1 MKQTLIILLAL
12 VTALITPPAFAVNR
26 VLSLD
31 GDGDYVEVK
40 DSKSLNAINSQV
52 TMEAWI
58 KPTAFPNQ
66 WMPIIYKGDKD
77 IPQASGRSY
86 TLWLNRNGS
95 LGIGSKPS
103 GTGEVWLESTSGSI
117 ALNTW
122 YHVAGVIDANDGIM
136 KMFINGTEVTRRG
149 FGRTIRSSSLPLRI
163 GWTHEE
169 EPEHSPFAGQI
180 DEVRIWNVARTG
192 KQIVDNMFQPLIGNE
207 LGLVA
212 YWRFEGEEE
221 TMIDATESG
230 NDGQLV
236 GDATRV
242 VSELPTRAELYQS
255 YLSSLKLELSV
266 RRLKPNE
273 LSDVLS
279 ITVHRVPKSSIWTAP
294 QITVQVEIKD
304 EAEKLLKT
312 LKCRTEET
320 VEWAVPK
327 QAQGEVTLLAKHTD
341 ASGKIQQA
349 EFTCQAHSTIP
360 VTKKIGHFQN
370 YDVIDG
376 LGGSVI
382 YSILQDR
389 NGFLWFGLR
398 EGGVSRYDGRTFRTF
413 TSEDGLPAG
422 SVCCICEDSA
432 GNLWFGTNELDTLK
446 GAGVCKY
453 DGVTFRTYTTADG
466 LADNTVTAIYEDGQ
480 GHLWFGTM
488 NGVSEF
494 DGKTFRNYTPEDGFP
509 SDPSVLE
516 RLGDKRLVLVE
527 AITQDQ
533 DGNFWFGHG
542 TRRAGIGYGATRYD
556 GESYQT
562 FTSRDGLVSDGVT
575 AIVSDKQ
582 GNLWF
587 GVTGNIGGV
596 SRYDGKSFV
605 SFTTEDGLCGKW
617 ILDVYQT
624 KSGDLWIAT
633 GNDGVSRYRNG
644 SFESFSA
651 EDGLALDSVQCITE
665 DREGNLWFG
674 TGGGGASRYDDSI
687 TNIAVGIGGTKPIM
701 DRRGNLWFNAS
712 GRPCRYD
719 GENIRTFDVADGVK
733 FDRIRGLCK
742 RRNGNIWISGWKC
755 LVRYDGEQCQT
766 FTTKD
771 GVPGV
776 WLEKICEDSKGLLWM
791 GVQGVGL
798 CTYDGNRFVQVA
810 EEQEIEEEEIVA
822 PSRYI
827 EPIIEDSRGNIWF
840 RTLGH
845 GVYRYDG
852 EKFTLFTIESHPPGI
867 SIYDIME
874 DRSGN
879 IWIGGERGLCLYDG
893 KEFQMFTTKDG
904 LVENIVSRI
913 FEDREGSLWFC
924 TFTGGVH
931 KFDGKNFQLFT
942 TDDGLQKNLA
952 AGVLEDE
959 AGNMIFAT
967 ERGIA
972 IYSPPKEKIPP
983 PVLVTEVVAD
993 KLYTT
998 PTELTIPSTA
1008 SYLSFAYYGISF
1020 KTSRM
1025 RYNYILEGYDTDW
1038 QATWD
1043 EQVSYENLKPGDYT
1057 FKVIAINRDLVYS
1070 ETPATVRLTIA
1081 LPWYLNGWIMFP
1093 SGGTLLAML
1102 FVAFYFGK
1110 RLQTQRAIAQQFNP
1124 YIAGRVV
1131 GSDLFYG
1138 RSDLITD
1145 IERTLAN
1152 NCFLLYGERRIGK
1165 TSLQHQLRE
1174 RLQNADDPMYR
1185 FIPAYIDLQGVA
1197 EEDFFRTVAAG
1208 IVEHAASLFKGTREA
1223 LALRLNEERNRY
1235 TYRDLTRDLRTIINH
1250 LKEGETRIIK
1260 LVLLMDEVDTL
1271 NSYSLRTNLN
1281 LRGLFMGPFK
1291 ENLVLVMSG
1300 LYLKTDWSDEGA
1312 GSPPFNFLSR
1322 EIPLEPLNEE
1332 DARKLITEPVR
1343 GFYSYEPKSVDLIIE
1358 LSELRPFTIQA
1369 CCLRAVNRILQ
1380 DGRTR
1385 ITVDDIEA
1393 IKNSVLAEVQ
1403 SIRGERAGTSL
1414 PGSLN
1419 EALALLSESKSQV
1432 EELSS
1437 HNAELEA
1444 ENARLRGEAA

>member
-1 MKQTLIILLAL
+1 MKYLTTLVILSLCLPFLHFVQGQVWAQ
-12 VTALITPPAFAVNR
+12 VENH

-31 GDGDYVEVK
+31 GEGDYVEIK
-40 DSKSLNAINSQV
+40 DSENLNAINSQV

-58 KPTAFPNQ
+58 KATAFPNQ

-77 IPQASGRSY
+77 TPRESGRSY
-86 TLWLNRNGS
+86 TLWLNRNGY

-103 GTGEVWLESTSGSI
+103 GTGQVWLESTNGSI

-122 YHVAGVIDANDGIM
+122 YHIAGVIDANGGIM
-136 KMFINGTEVTRRG
+136 KIFINGTEVTNG
-149 FGRTIRSSSLPLRI
+149 VFGEDIRSSSLPLRI
-163 GWTHEE
+163 GGWTHEE
-169 EPEHSPFAGQI
+169 DPTYSPFAGQI

-192 KQIVDNMFQPLIGNE
+192 KQIVANMFQSLIGNE

-221 TMIDATESG
+221 TVIDATENG

-236 GDATRV
+236 GDATRI
-242 VSELPTRAELYQS
+242 VSELPTREELHQS

-266 RRLKPNE
+266 RRLKPSE
-273 LSDVLS
+273 LSDVLA
-279 ITVHRVPKSSIWTAP
+279 ITVHQVPKSSIWTAP
-294 QITVQVEIKD
+294 QITVPVEIRD
-304 EAEKLLKT
+304 EDGKLLKT
-312 LKCRTEET
+312 LKIRTAET
-320 VEWAVPK
+320 VDWAVPK
-327 QAQGEVTLLAKHTD
+327 QVQGEVTLLAQYTD
-341 ASGKIQQA
+341 ATGLTQRA

-360 VTKKIGHFQN
+360 VTKKMGHFQT
-370 YDVIDG
+370 YDVTDG
-376 LGGSVI
+376 LGGSTV
-382 YSILQDR
+382 YAILQDR
-389 NGFLWFGLR
+389 NGFLWFGLA
-398 EGGVSRYDGRTFRTF
+398 GGRVSRYDGHTFRIF
-413 TSEDGLPAG
+413 TPEDGLPAS
-422 SVCCICEDSA
+422 SVCCILEDSA
-432 GNLWFGTNELDTLK
+432 GNLWFGTNEPDTRK

-453 DGVTFRTYTTADG
+453 DGVTFKTYTTADG
-466 LADNTVTAIYEDGQ
+466 LADNTVTAIYEDYQ

-494 DGKTFRNYTPEDGFP
+494 DGVTFRNYTPEDGFP

-516 RLGDKRLVLVE
+516 RLGDERSVLVE
-527 AITQDQ
+527 AITQDHE
-533 DGNFWFGHG
+533 GNLWFGHG
-542 TRRAGIGYGATRYD
+542 TRSAGIGYGATRYD
-556 GESYQT
+556 GKSYQT
-562 FTSRDGLVSDGVT
+562 FTSTFTGAGVV
-575 AIVSDKQ
+575 AIVADKQ

-587 GVTGNIGGV
+587 GVTGASGRL
-596 SRYDGKSFV
+596 SKYDGKSFV
-605 SFTTEDGLCGKW
+605 NFTTEDGLCGKW
-617 ILDVYQT
+617 VLDVYQT
-624 KSGDLWIAT
+624 ESGDLWIAT

-651 EDGLALDSVQCITE
+651 NDGLAVDGVQCITE

-674 TGGGGASRYDDSI
+674 TGGGGASRYDDSVI
-687 TNIAVGIGGTKPIM
+687 NIAIGIGATKPIM
-701 DRRGNLWFNAS
+701 DSSGNLWFKNS
-712 GRPCRYD
+712 ERPCRYD

-733 FDRIRGLCK
+733 FDRIKDFCED
-742 RRNGNIWISGWKC
+742 RNGNIWISGWQC

-771 GVPGV
+771 GIPGV
-776 WLEKICEDSKGLLWM
+776 WIEKICEDSKGLLWI
-791 GVQGVGL
+791 GVQARGL
-798 CTYDGNRFVQVA
+798 CTYDGDKFVQVA
-810 EEQEIEEEEIVA
+810 DEEEIG
-822 PSRYI
+822 RGWRFI
-827 EPIIEDSRGNIWF
+827 EPITEDSRGNIWF
-840 RTLGH
+840 RKWGY
-845 GVYRYDG
+845 GVCWYDG
-852 EKFTLFTIESHPPGI
+852 EKFTDFTAGSDFPSD
-867 SIYDIME
+867 SIWDVME
-874 DRSGN
+874 DRSGRL
-879 IWIGGERGLCLYDG
+879 WMGGRAGLGLYDG
-893 KEFQMFTTKDG
+893 KDFQVFTIKDG
-904 LVENIVSRI
+904 LAENTTGSI
-913 FEDREGSLWFC
+913 FEDHEGSLWFC
-924 TFTGGVH
+924 TLTGGVQ
-931 KFDGKNFQLFT
+931 KFDGQNFQVFT
-942 TDDGLQKNLA
+942 TDDGLLKNLT
-952 AGVLEDE
+952 AGILEDE

-967 ERGIA
+967 ERGIT
-972 IYSPPKEKIPP
+972 IYTPPKEKIPP

-993 KLYTT
+993 KLYTK
-998 PTELTIPSTA
+998 PTELRIPSTV
-1008 SYLSFAYYGISF
+1008 SYLSFAYYGVSF

-1025 RYNYILEGYDTDW
+1025 RYNYMLEGYDTDW
-1038 QATWD
+1038 RATWD

-1081 LPWYLNGWIMFP
+1081 IPWYLNGWIVFP
-1093 SGGTLLAML
+1093 SLGVFSVML

-1174 RLQNADDPMYR
+1174 RLQNADDPTYR

-1197 EEDFFRTVAAG
+1197 EEDFFRTIAASV
-1208 IVEHAASLFKGTREA
+1208 VEHAASSFKET
-1223 LALRLNEERNRY
+1223 LPLRLNEDRDRY
-1235 TYRDLTRDLRTIINH
+1235 TYRDLNRDLRTILDH
-1250 LKEGETRIIK
+1250 LKENKTRTIK

-1271 NSYSLRTNLN
+1271 NAYSLRANLN
-1281 LRGLFMGPFK
+1281 LRGLFMGPLK

-1322 EIPLEPLNEE
+1322 EIQLEPLNQE
-1332 DARKLITEPVR
+1332 DSRKLITEPVR

-1393 IKNSVLAEVQ
+1393 IKESVLAEVQ

-1419 EALALLSESKSQV
+1419 EALVRLAD
-1432 EELSS
+1432 
-1437 HNAELEA
+1437 LEA
-1444 ENARLRGEAA
+1444 ENKRLREEAA